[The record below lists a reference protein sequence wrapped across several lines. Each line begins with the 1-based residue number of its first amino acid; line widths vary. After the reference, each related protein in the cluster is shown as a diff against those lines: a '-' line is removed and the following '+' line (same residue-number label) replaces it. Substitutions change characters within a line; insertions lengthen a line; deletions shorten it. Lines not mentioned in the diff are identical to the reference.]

1 MDIKRELYKL
11 IHPKSVISVQV
22 GGQNVPE
29 NVINNVIAFVLIYVL
44 IFVGFSLILL
54 TQNMDLEIYTI
65 LILFTPFFWKN

>member
-54 TQNMDLEIYTI
+54 TQNMDLLSSTSAVAATMGNV
-65 LILFTPFFWKN
+65 L